1 MGQYSPRDCKAMGC
15 SLSSRFILTILTNQG
30 RLSLKSDSKT
40 AKSDLKSLTIFKNK
54 VVSVLSQLD
63 LAITLFAATGRDK
76 YRKPRTGMWKEVL
89 EERDIH
95 DDSDLDLENSIFVG
109 DAGGRAAIN
118 GAKADHACSDR

>member
-1 MGQYSPRDCKAMGC
+1 M
-15 SLSSRFILTILTNQG
+15 
-30 RLSLKSDSKT
+30 KSDSKT

-76 YRKPRTGMWKEVL
+76 YRKPRTGVWKEVL
-89 EERDIH
+89 EEHDIH

-118 GAKADHACSDR
+118 GAKADHACSDRQGGSDQLLQVLLTTLKELCGQCRYTF